1 MFLDLTWFDLILTV
15 LFAGVIVLGARRGV
29 AGLVAG
35 VVAVFAWPI
44 INLLGRIDPLVG
56 FFLAL
61 VGGWFVVGTLA
72 RNAYATGFINAS
84 SDVARTILGGLG
96 GALMGTALV
105 VALALSFPITSTPSA
120 GAGAFS
126 YPSDALPS
134 WLREFGLLET
144 LCRAGSKRKI
154 SRGRHLENTVP
165 NGVLLFD
172 RVELEGSRLE
182 HQTRAVDSSPCC

>member
-1 MFLDLTWFDLILTV
+1 MSLDLTWFDLILTV

-44 INLLGRIDPLVG
+44 INILGRIDALVA
-56 FFLAL
+56 FVLAL
-61 VGGWFVVGTLA
+61 VGGWFVVGMLA

-96 GALMGTALV
+96 GTLMGVALV

-134 WLREFGLLET
+134 WLREGVDRSAIQRTLSDPQARGGLGLW
-144 LCRAGSKRKI
+144 RGSAFLK
-154 SRGRHLENTVP
+154 LFAVP
-165 NGVLLFD
+165 D
-172 RVELEGSRLE
+172 RSGK
-182 HQTRAVDSSPCC
+182 

>member
-1 MFLDLTWFDLILTV
+1 MSFDFTWFDLV
-15 LFAGVIVLGARRGV
+15 LVVLLAGVIVLGARRGV

-44 INLLGRIDPLVG
+44 INLLGRIDALVG
-56 FFLAL
+56 FFLA
-61 VGGWFVVGTLA
+61 VIAGWFVVGMLA

-96 GALMGTALV
+96 GTIMGLALV

-120 GAGAFS
+120 GPGAFS

-134 WLREFGLLET
+134 WLREGVNRSAIQRALSDPPARGGLGLW
-144 LCRAGSKRKI
+144 RGSAFFK
-154 SRGRHLENTVP
+154 LFAVP
-165 NGVLLFD
+165 D
-172 RVELEGSRLE
+172 RSGN
-182 HQTRAVDSSPCC
+182 